1 MAKIYGAL
9 EVAQLEWFTDAG
21 KPAASQYAYR
31 VIYLSDLKVVVVSD
45 GTAWNPVN
53 SRFTSS
59 VDSSATGASAAIAN
73 GTNGLIAVT
82 NTSLSSIGS
91 LSAPANGLICVVVN
105 ETGNSI
111 QVLDEDLTT
120 GTAVNR
126 IRTGTGAP
134 ITIANNS
141 SVYFVYVAND
151 SRWHVVGGVGSGTGA
166 GINFITNGT
175 AEADATGWATYAE
188 SDAVTFQDTGD
199 TVTLN
204 SHGLINGNVVSFT
217 AIVSTTGIVV
227 NTSYFVISATTN
239 TFQLSSTLNGA
250 ALPLT
255 TNGSGT
261 MVRSLPKVGTGGTPA
276 VTWTRSTS
284 APLVGIASFVFTKG
298 AVNRQGQGVS
308 FDFTIDSAY
317 RSKVLQISFEY
328 AVAAGTFAAGT
339 ASADSDIT
347 VWIYDKTNAVM
358 IQPVTYKLFANG
370 ALSTT
375 FNSYFQ
381 ANPNS
386 TSYRLIL
393 HSATSSALAYD
404 LKVDM
409 VSVNPQ
415 IVTTGNVRGPV
426 GSIIATGSLTPPMGY
441 LYADGSAVSRTDYAF
456 LFQAIG
462 TTFGAG
468 NGTTT
473 FNIPDLRGIFA
484 RGAGTQTFGSI
495 TYSAT
500 LGTKQN
506 DDFKSH
512 FHPTNVGASTGSNW
526 FYNAGATTLTGAV
539 ANGSTAVGGTETR
552 PANLAVAYHVCFDS
566 GSVQM
571 SDSIDYDRAE
581 IGTVHAYAGLTAP
594 TGFLLCDGSAV
605 SRSLY
610 SDLYAVI
617 GNTYGAGDGSTTF
630 NLPDTRGIFL
640 RGAGT
645 NPSNSANTTTIGT
658 RQLDDFK
665 SHTHRTLRGSGTG
678 TGNQLSNTVNAATT
692 DDSNYSFITTAT
704 GGTETRPANVG
715 VNYIIRHA
723 KRVVPSAIAATE
735 TIAAS
740 YSTTSTGA
748 MASGS
753 RATVIYPT
761 RIYDTHNAYNTT
773 TGAYTFPVSGKYLVT
788 HTVTA
793 AATSNTQA
801 LLADIYRISTSTA
814 YNTGQQ
820 ARLAAVV
827 SNLAVTQSIIVN
839 ANAGE
844 TMDFRV
850 GVSSVTGNFN
860 GNAPEN
866 NFSIARIGN

>member
-1 MAKIYGAL
+1 
-9 EVAQLEWFTDAG
+9 
-21 KPAASQYAYR
+21 
-31 VIYLSDLKVVVVSD
+31 
-45 GTAWNPVN
+45 
-53 SRFTSS
+53 
-59 VDSSATGASAAIAN
+59 
-73 GTNGLIAVT
+73 
-82 NTSLSSIGS
+82 
-91 LSAPANGLICVVVN
+91 
-105 ETGNSI
+105 
-111 QVLDEDLTT
+111 
-120 GTAVNR
+120 
-126 IRTGTGAP
+126 
-134 ITIANNS
+134 
-141 SVYFVYVAND
+141 
-151 SRWHVVGGVGSGTGA
+151 
-166 GINFITNGT
+166 
-175 AEADATGWATYAE
+175 
-188 SDAVTFQDTGD
+188 
-199 TVTLN
+199 
-204 SHGLINGNVVSFT
+204 
-217 AIVSTTGIVV
+217 
-227 NTSYFVISATTN
+227 
-239 TFQLSSTLNGA
+239 
-250 ALPLT
+250 
-255 TNGSGT
+255 
-261 MVRSLPKVGTGGTPA
+261 
-276 VTWTRSTS
+276 
-284 APLVGIASFVFTKG
+284 
-298 AVNRQGQGVS
+298 VS

-328 AVAAGTFAAGT
+328 AVAAGTFAAGS

-441 LYADGSAVSRTDYAF
+441 LYADGSAVSRTNYAY

-462 TTFGAG
+462 TTFGVG
-468 NGTTT
+468 DGSTT
-473 FNIPDLRGIFA
+473 FNLPDLRGIFA

-506 DDFKSH
+506 DQMQGH
-512 FHPTNVGASTGSNW
+512 IHQYLGVNSTGTGSSSLVVQ
-526 FYNAGATTLTGAV
+526 TTQNGPFTGGISTPASDGT
-539 ANGSTAVGGTETR
+539 NGTPRTGSETR
-552 PANLAVAYHVCFDS
+552 PANQAVAYHVCFDS

-594 TGFLLCDGSAV
+594 TGFLLCDGTAV

-617 GNTYGAGDGSTTF
+617 GTTYGVGDGSTTF

-645 NPSNSANTTTIGT
+645 NPSNGSNTTTIGT

-665 SHTHRTLRGSGTG
+665 SHTHAINTWN
-678 TGNQLSNTVNAATT
+678 GNTSAATNIFGT
-692 DDSNYSFITTAT
+692 QSAVFQGTTNTGGA

-723 KRVVPSAIAATE
+723 KRVVPSSIAATE
-735 TIAAS
+735 TIAAFGQTTAGLS
-740 YSTTSTGA
+740 IPNNAWTPVTTPTIVDSTHGALTTGGVFTAPAPGRYAVSVTAFFGTNGTGSRGVRVRKNSGDTGLGNFTPAGSTASTGA
-748 MASGS
+748 
-753 RATVIYPT
+753 T
-761 RIYDTHNAYNTT
+761 
-773 TGAYTFPVSGKYLVT
+773 VSGYL
-788 HTVTA
+788 
-793 AATSNTQA
+793 
-801 LLADIYRISTSTA
+801 
-814 YNTGQQ
+814 
-820 ARLAAVV
+820 RL
-827 SNLAVTQSIIVN
+827 
-839 ANAGE
+839 NAGD
-844 TMDFRV
+844 TMTMEAFQNSGGAVSLGTTPDVASTFSIVRV
-850 GVSSVTGNFN
+850 GN
-860 GNAPEN
+860 
-866 NFSIARIGN
+866 